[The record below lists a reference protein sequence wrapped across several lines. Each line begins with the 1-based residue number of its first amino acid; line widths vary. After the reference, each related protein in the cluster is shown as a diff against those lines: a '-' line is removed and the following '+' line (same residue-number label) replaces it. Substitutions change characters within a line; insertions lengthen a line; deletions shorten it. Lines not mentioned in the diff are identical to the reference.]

1 MDFLDII
8 WIVVCIVLVAVPDL
22 VFNNKK
28 KKSARGRTRTSGPM
42 PQMPENFP
50 MPPMPS
56 VPSEPESMTES
67 MPTDDEPEDFPVWT
81 EPEEMEGQAV
91 PQVQAVEQPKPV
103 VEQFKPVVEQPK
115 PVVEQ
120 FKPVVEQP
128 KPVAVKEVARRP
140 ASPAP
145 QTDSSQADDGKKR
158 EGLRVDP
165 RNLVIYTAIMEPK
178 FKEM

>member
-28 KKSARGRTRTSGPM
+28 KKSAHGRTRTSG
-42 PQMPENFP
+42 P

-56 VPSEPESMTES
+56 VPSEPESM
-67 MPTDDEPEDFPVWT
+67 PTDDGPEDFPVWT
-81 EPEEMEGQAV
+81 EPEMTERQPE
-91 PQVQAVEQPKPV
+91 PQVQAVEPRI
-103 VEQFKPVVEQPK
+103 PVVEQPK

-120 FKPVVEQP
+120 PKPVV
-128 KPVAVKEVARRP
+128 VKEVARRP
-140 ASPAP
+140 ASSAP
-145 QTDSSQADDGKKR
+145 KADSSPADDGKK
-158 EGLRVDP
+158 GGKLHVDP
-165 RNLVIYTAIMEPK
+165 RNLVICTAIMEPK

>member
-28 KKSARGRTRTSGPM
+28 KKSAHGRTRTSGPM

-56 VPSEPESMTES
+56 VPSEPESM
-67 MPTDDEPEDFPVWT
+67 PTDDEPEDFPVWT
-81 EPEEMEGQAV
+81 EPEETEGQPE

-103 VEQFKPVVEQPK
+103 VEQ
-115 PVVEQ
+115 
-120 FKPVVEQP
+120 P
-128 KPVAVKEVARRP
+128 KPVAVKEVTRRP

-145 QTDSSQADDGKKR
+145 QTDSSPADDGKKD
-158 EGLRVDP
+158 GKLRVDP
-165 RNLVIYTAIMEPK
+165 RNLVIYTVIMEPK

>member
-42 PQMPENFP
+42 PQMP
-50 MPPMPS
+50 S
-56 VPSEPESMTES
+56 VPSEPESM
-67 MPTDDEPEDFPVWT
+67 PTDDESEDFPVWT
-81 EPEEMEGQAV
+81 EPEEMEEPAV
-91 PQVQAVEQPKPV
+91 PQVQA
-103 VEQFKPVVEQPK
+103 VEQPK

-145 QTDSSQADDGKKR
+145 QTDSSSADDGKKD
-158 EGLRVDP
+158 GKLRVDP

>member
-22 VFNNKK
+22 VFNNKKK

-56 VPSEPESMTES
+56 VPSEPESMPTE
-67 MPTDDEPEDFPVWT
+67 DEPEDFPVWT
-81 EPEEMEGQAV
+81 EPEEMEEPAV

-103 VEQFKPVVEQPK
+103 VEQFKQVE
-115 PVVEQ
+115 ER
-120 FKPVVEQP
+120 P

-145 QTDSSQADDGKKR
+145 QTDNSLADDGKK
-158 EGLRVDP
+158 GGKLRVDP

-178 FKEM
+178 FKEMY

>member
-28 KKSARGRTRTSGPM
+28 KKSAHGRTRTSGPM
-42 PQMPENFP
+42 PQVPENFP
-50 MPPMPS
+50 MPPMSS
-56 VPSEPESMTES
+56 VPSEPESMPTE
-67 MPTDDEPEDFPVWT
+67 DEPEDFPVWT
-81 EPEEMEGQAV
+81 EQEEMEEPAV

-103 VEQFKPVVEQPK
+103 VEQLKLVVER
-115 PVVEQ
+115 
-120 FKPVVEQP
+120 P
-128 KPVAVKEVARRP
+128 KPVAVNEVARRP

-158 EGLRVDP
+158 EGLRVNP

>member
-42 PQMPENFP
+42 PPMPENFP

-56 VPSEPESMTES
+56 VPSEPESMQ
-67 MPTDDEPEDFPVWT
+67 TDDEPEDFPVWT
-81 EPEEMEGQAV
+81 EPEEMEEPVV

-103 VEQFKPVVEQPK
+103 VERFKPVVEQP
-115 PVVEQ
+115 E
-120 FKPVVEQP
+120 
-128 KPVAVKEVARRP
+128 PVAVKEVARRQ

-158 EGLRVDP
+158 EGLRVNP

>member
-28 KKSARGRTRTSGPM
+28 KKSAHGRTRTSR
-42 PQMPENFP
+42 
-50 MPPMPS
+50 PMPS
-56 VPSEPESMTES
+56 VPSEPESMPES
-67 MPTDDEPEDFPVWT
+67 MPTEDESEDFPVWT
-81 EPEEMEGQAV
+81 EPEVTEGQPV

-103 VEQFKPVVEQPK
+103 VEQFKPVVER
-115 PVVEQ
+115 
-120 FKPVVEQP
+120 P
-128 KPVAVKEVARRP
+128 KPVAVKEVDRRQ

-145 QTDSSQADDGKKR
+145 QTDSSPADDGKKD
-158 EGLRVDP
+158 GKLRVDP

>member
-28 KKSARGRTRTSGPM
+28 KKTARGRTRTSGPM

-50 MPPMPS
+50 MTS
-56 VPSEPESMTES
+56 VPSEPESMPES
-67 MPTDDEPEDFPVWT
+67 MPTEDEPEDFPVWT
-81 EPEEMEGQAV
+81 EPEETEGQPE

-103 VEQFKPVVEQPK
+103 A
-115 PVVEQ
+115 EQ

-128 KPVAVKEVARRP
+128 KPVAVKEVTRRP

-145 QTDSSQADDGKKR
+145 QTDSSPADDGKKD
-158 EGLRVDP
+158 GKLRVDP

>member
-56 VPSEPESMTES
+56 VPSEPESM
-67 MPTDDEPEDFPVWT
+67 PTDDEPEDFPVWT
-81 EPEEMEGQAV
+81 EPEMTEGQPE
-91 PQVQAVEQPKPV
+91 PQVQDVEPRI
-103 VEQFKPVVEQPK
+103 PVVEQPK

-120 FKPVVEQP
+120 PKPVIEQP
-128 KPVAVKEVARRP
+128 KPVVVKEVARRP

-145 QTDSSQADDGKKR
+145 QTDSSPADDGKK
-158 EGLRVDP
+158 GGKLRVDP

>member
-28 KKSARGRTRTSGPM
+28 KKSAHGRTRTSGPM

-56 VPSEPESMTES
+56 VPSEPESM
-67 MPTDDEPEDFPVWT
+67 PTDDEPDDFPVWT
-81 EPEEMEGQAV
+81 EPEEMEEPAV

-103 VEQFKPVVEQPK
+103 VEQFKQVE
-115 PVVEQ
+115 ER
-120 FKPVVEQP
+120 P

-145 QTDSSQADDGKKR
+145 QTDNSLADDGKK
-158 EGLRVDP
+158 GGKLRVDP

>member
-56 VPSEPESMTES
+56 VPSEPESMPTE
-67 MPTDDEPEDFPVWT
+67 DEPEDFPVWT
-81 EPEEMEGQAV
+81 EPEEMEEPAV
-91 PQVQAVEQPKPV
+91 PQMQAVEQPKLKLV
-103 VEQFKPVVEQPK
+103 VDR
-115 PVVEQ
+115 
-120 FKPVVEQP
+120 P
-128 KPVAVKEVARRP
+128 KPVAVKEVAIRP

-145 QTDSSQADDGKKR
+145 QTDSSSADDGKKD
-158 EGLRVDP
+158 GKLRVDP

-178 FKEM
+178 FKEMY

>member
-28 KKSARGRTRTSGPM
+28 KKSAHGRTRTSGPM

-50 MPPMPS
+50 MPS
-56 VPSEPESMTES
+56 VPSEPES
-67 MPTDDEPEDFPVWT
+67 MPTDDEPEEFPVWA
-81 EPEEMEGQAV
+81 EPEVTEGQPE

-115 PVVEQ
+115 PV
-120 FKPVVEQP
+120 
-128 KPVAVKEVARRP
+128 AVKEVTRRQ

-145 QTDSSQADDGKKR
+145 QTDSSPADDGKKD
-158 EGLRVDP
+158 GKLRVDP

>member
-28 KKSARGRTRTSGPM
+28 KKTARGRTRTSGPM

-56 VPSEPESMTES
+56 VPSEPESMQ
-67 MPTDDEPEDFPVWT
+67 TDDESEDFPVWT
-81 EPEEMEGQAV
+81 EPEVTEDQSV
-91 PQVQAVEQPKPV
+91 QQVQA
-103 VEQFKPVVEQPK
+103 VEQPK

-145 QTDSSQADDGKKR
+145 QTDSGQADDGKKR

>member
-28 KKSARGRTRTSGPM
+28 KKSAHGRTRTSGPT

-56 VPSEPESMTES
+56 VPSEPESM
-67 MPTDDEPEDFPVWT
+67 PTDDEPEDFPVWT
-81 EPEEMEGQAV
+81 EPEVTEGQPE
-91 PQVQAVEQPKPV
+91 PQVQDVEQP
-103 VEQFKPVVEQPK
+103 KPVVEQPK

-120 FKPVVEQP
+120 PKPVIEQP
-128 KPVAVKEVARRP
+128 KPVTVKEVSRRP

-145 QTDSSQADDGKKR
+145 QTDSSPADDGKK
-158 EGLRVDP
+158 GGKLRVDP

>member
-28 KKSARGRTRTSGPM
+28 KKSARGRTRTSGQM

-56 VPSEPESMTES
+56 VPSEPESM
-67 MPTDDEPEDFPVWT
+67 PTDDEPEVFPVWT
-81 EPEEMEGQAV
+81 EPEEMEESAV
-91 PQVQAVEQPKPV
+91 PQVQA
-103 VEQFKPVVEQPK
+103 VEQPK

-145 QTDSSQADDGKKR
+145 QTDSSPADDGKKR

-165 RNLVIYTAIMEPK
+165 RNLVIYTAIMGPK
-178 FKEM
+178 FKEK

>member
-28 KKSARGRTRTSGPM
+28 KKSAHGRTRTSGPM

-56 VPSEPESMTES
+56 VPSEPESMPTE
-67 MPTDDEPEDFPVWT
+67 DEPEDFPVWA
-81 EPEEMEGQAV
+81 EPEEMEEPAV
-91 PQVQAVEQPKPV
+91 PQVQA
-103 VEQFKPVVEQPK
+103 
-115 PVVEQ
+115 
-120 FKPVVEQP
+120 VEQP

-145 QTDSSQADDGKKR
+145 QTDSSLADDGKKD
-158 EGLRVDP
+158 GKLRVDP

>member
-56 VPSEPESMTES
+56 VPSEPESM
-67 MPTDDEPEDFPVWT
+67 PTDDEPDDFPVWT
-81 EPEEMEGQAV
+81 EPEVTEGQPE
-91 PQVQAVEQPKPV
+91 PQVQDVEPRI
-103 VEQFKPVVEQPK
+103 PVVEQPK
-115 PVVEQ
+115 PVVELP
-120 FKPVVEQP
+120 KPVIEQP
-128 KPVAVKEVARRP
+128 KPIVVKEVSRRP

-145 QTDSSQADDGKKR
+145 QTDSSQADDGKK
-158 EGLRVDP
+158 GGKLRVDP

>member
-28 KKSARGRTRTSGPM
+28 KKSARGRARTSGPM

-56 VPSEPESMTES
+56 VPSEPESMPTE
-67 MPTDDEPEDFPVWT
+67 DESEDFPVWT
-81 EPEEMEGQAV
+81 EPEETEDQPE

-103 VEQFKPVVEQPK
+103 VERP
-115 PVVEQ
+115 
-120 FKPVVEQP
+120 
-128 KPVAVKEVARRP
+128 RP

>member
-28 KKSARGRTRTSGPM
+28 KKSAHGGRTRTSGPM
-42 PQMPENFP
+42 P
-50 MPPMPS
+50 S
-56 VPSEPESMTES
+56 VPSES

-81 EPEEMEGQAV
+81 EAEVTEGQPE
-91 PQVQAVEQPKPV
+91 PQVQDVEPRI
-103 VEQFKPVVEQPK
+103 PVVEQPK

-120 FKPVVEQP
+120 PKPVIEQP
-128 KPVAVKEVARRP
+128 KPVTVKEVSRRP

-145 QTDSSQADDGKKR
+145 QTDSSPADDGKK
-158 EGLRVDP
+158 GGKLRVDP
-165 RNLVIYTAIMEPK
+165 RNLVIYTAIMGPK

>member
-8 WIVVCIVLVAVPDL
+8 WIIVCIVFLAVPDL
-22 VFNNKK
+22 VLNKKK
-28 KKSARGRTRTSGPM
+28 KKSARGRSRTSGPM

-56 VPSEPESMTES
+56 VPSEPESM
-67 MPTDDEPEDFPVWT
+67 PTDDEPEDFPVWT
-81 EPEEMEGQAV
+81 EPEVTEGQPE

-103 VEQFKPVVEQPK
+103 VEQFKPVVER
-115 PVVEQ
+115 
-120 FKPVVEQP
+120 P
-128 KPVAVKEVARRP
+128 KPVAVKEEARRP
-140 ASPAP
+140 ASPTP
-145 QTDSSQADDGKKR
+145 QTDSSQADDGKKD
-158 EGLRVDP
+158 GKLRVNP

>member
-28 KKSARGRTRTSGPM
+28 KKSAHGRTRTSGPM

-56 VPSEPESMTES
+56 VPSESESMPES
-67 MPTDDEPEDFPVWT
+67 MPTEDEPEDFPVWT
-81 EPEEMEGQAV
+81 EPEEMEEPAE
-91 PQVQAVEQPKPV
+91 PQVQA
-103 VEQFKPVVEQPK
+103 VEQPK

-145 QTDSSQADDGKKR
+145 QTDSSQADYVKKDVK
-158 EGLRVDP
+158 LRVYP

>member
-42 PQMPENFP
+42 PQMLENFP

-56 VPSEPESMTES
+56 VPSEPESMPESMSES
-67 MPTDDEPEDFPVWT
+67 MPTEDEPEDFPVLT
-81 EPEEMEGQAV
+81 EPEVTEGQPE

-115 PVVEQ
+115 PV
-120 FKPVVEQP
+120 
-128 KPVAVKEVARRP
+128 AVKEVTRRP

-145 QTDSSQADDGKKR
+145 QTDSSPADDGRKDGK
-158 EGLRVDP
+158 LRVDP

>member
-28 KKSARGRTRTSGPM
+28 KKSAHGRTRTSGPM

-56 VPSEPESMTES
+56 VPSEPESM
-67 MPTDDEPEDFPVWT
+67 PTDDEPEDFPVWA
-81 EPEEMEGQAV
+81 EPEVTEGQPE
-91 PQVQAVEQPKPV
+91 PQVQDVEPRI
-103 VEQFKPVVEQPK
+103 PVVEQPK
-115 PVVEQ
+115 PVVEHP
-120 FKPVVEQP
+120 KPVIEQP
-128 KPVAVKEVARRP
+128 KPVVVKEVSRRP

-145 QTDSSQADDGKKR
+145 QTDSSPADEGKK
-158 EGLRVDP
+158 GGKLRVDP

>member
-28 KKSARGRTRTSGPM
+28 KKSAPGRTRTSGPM

-56 VPSEPESMTES
+56 VPSEPESMPTE
-67 MPTDDEPEDFPVWT
+67 DGPEDFPVWT
-81 EPEEMEGQAV
+81 EPEVTEGQPE
-91 PQVQAVEQPKPV
+91 PQVHDVEPRI
-103 VEQFKPVVEQPK
+103 PVVEQPK
-115 PVVEQ
+115 PVVELP
-120 FKPVVEQP
+120 KPVIEQP
-128 KPVAVKEVARRP
+128 KPVVVKEVARRP

-145 QTDSSQADDGKKR
+145 QTDNSPADDGKK
-158 EGLRVDP
+158 GGKLRVDP

>member
-1 MDFLDII
+1 MNFLDII

-50 MPPMPS
+50 MPS
-56 VPSEPESMTES
+56 VPSEPES

-81 EPEEMEGQAV
+81 EPEVTEEQPE
-91 PQVQAVEQPKPV
+91 PQVQAVEQPKTV
-103 VEQFKPVVEQPK
+103 VEQSKPVA
-115 PVVEQ
+115 EQ

-158 EGLRVDP
+158 EGLRVNP

>member
-28 KKSARGRTRTSGPM
+28 KKSAHGRTRTSGPM
-42 PQMPENFP
+42 PQLPENF
-50 MPPMPS
+50 PMPS
-56 VPSEPESMTES
+56 VPSEPESM
-67 MPTDDEPEDFPVWT
+67 PTDDGPEDFPVWT
-81 EPEEMEGQAV
+81 EPEMTEGQPE
-91 PQVQAVEQPKPV
+91 PQVQDVEPRI
-103 VEQFKPVVEQPK
+103 PVVEQPK

-120 FKPVVEQP
+120 PKPVIERP
-128 KPVAVKEVARRP
+128 KPVAVKEVSRRP

-145 QTDSSQADDGKKR
+145 QTDSSPADDGKKR

>member
-8 WIVVCIVLVAVPDL
+8 WIIVCIVLVAVPDL

-28 KKSARGRTRTSGPM
+28 KKSAHGRTRTSGPM

-56 VPSEPESMTES
+56 VPSEPESM
-67 MPTDDEPEDFPVWT
+67 PTDDEPEDFPVWA
-81 EPEEMEGQAV
+81 EPEVTEEHPE
-91 PQVQAVEQPKPV
+91 PQVHDVEPRI
-103 VEQFKPVVEQPK
+103 PVVEQPK
-115 PVVEQ
+115 SVVEQ

-128 KPVAVKEVARRP
+128 KPVAVKEVTRRP

-145 QTDSSQADDGKKR
+145 QTDSSQADDGKK
-158 EGLRVDP
+158 GGKLRVDP

>member
-50 MPPMPS
+50 MPPMTS
-56 VPSEPESMTES
+56 VPSEPESMPTE
-67 MPTDDEPEDFPVWT
+67 DEPEDFPVWT
-81 EPEEMEGQAV
+81 EPEETEEQPE
-91 PQVQAVEQPKPV
+91 PQVQAVEQPKTVVEQSKPV
-103 VEQFKPVVEQPK
+103 VEQFKPVVER
-115 PVVEQ
+115 
-120 FKPVVEQP
+120 P
-128 KPVAVKEVARRP
+128 KPVAVKEVTRRP

>member
-28 KKSARGRTRTSGPM
+28 KKTARGRTRTSGPM

-56 VPSEPESMTES
+56 VPSEPESMPES
-67 MPTDDEPEDFPVWT
+67 MPTEDEPEVFPVWT
-81 EPEEMEGQAV
+81 EPEVTEGQPE

-103 VEQFKPVVEQPK
+103 AEQFKPVVEQPK
-115 PVVEQ
+115 PVT
-120 FKPVVEQP
+120 
-128 KPVAVKEVARRP
+128 VKEVTRRP

-158 EGLRVDP
+158 EGLHVNP

>member
-28 KKSARGRTRTSGPM
+28 KKSAHGRTRTSGPM

-50 MPPMPS
+50 MPQMPS
-56 VPSEPESMTES
+56 VPSEPESM
-67 MPTDDEPEDFPVWT
+67 PTDDESEDFPVWT
-81 EPEEMEGQAV
+81 EPEEMEEPAV

-103 VEQFKPVVEQPK
+103 AEQFKPVVER
-115 PVVEQ
+115 
-120 FKPVVEQP
+120 P
-128 KPVAVKEVARRP
+128 KPVAVKEVAKRP

-158 EGLRVDP
+158 EGLHVDP

>member
-56 VPSEPESMTES
+56 VPSEPESMPES
-67 MPTDDEPEDFPVWT
+67 MPTEDGPEDFPVWT
-81 EPEEMEGQAV
+81 EPEETEEQPE
-91 PQVQAVEQPKPV
+91 PQVQAVEQPKTVVEQSKPV
-103 VEQFKPVVEQPK
+103 VEQFKPVVERPK
-115 PVVEQ
+115 L
-120 FKPVVEQP
+120 
-128 KPVAVKEVARRP
+128 VAVKEVARRP
-140 ASPAP
+140 ASLAP
-145 QTDSSQADDGKKR
+145 QTDSSQADDGKKD
-158 EGLRVDP
+158 GKLRVDP

>member
-56 VPSEPESMTES
+56 VPSEPESMPTE
-67 MPTDDEPEDFPVWT
+67 DESEDFPVWT
-81 EPEEMEGQAV
+81 EPEVTEGQPE

-103 VEQFKPVVEQPK
+103 VEQFKPVVEQ
-115 PVVEQ
+115 Q
-120 FKPVVEQP
+120 
-128 KPVAVKEVARRP
+128 KPVAVKEVTRRP

>member
-56 VPSEPESMTES
+56 VPSEPESMPTE
-67 MPTDDEPEDFPVWT
+67 DEPEDFPVWT
-81 EPEEMEGQAV
+81 EPEVTEGQPE
-91 PQVQAVEQPKPV
+91 PQVQA
-103 VEQFKPVVEQPK
+103 VEQPK

-140 ASPAP
+140 ASPAL

-165 RNLVIYTAIMEPK
+165 RNLVICTAIMEPK

>member
-28 KKSARGRTRTSGPM
+28 KKSARGRTRTSGSM
-42 PQMPENFP
+42 PQMPENF
-50 MPPMPS
+50 PMPS
-56 VPSEPESMTES
+56 VPSEPESMPAE
-67 MPTDDEPEDFPVWT
+67 DEPEDFPVWT
-81 EPEEMEGQAV
+81 EPEEMEEPAV

-115 PVVEQ
+115 PV
-120 FKPVVEQP
+120 
-128 KPVAVKEVARRP
+128 AVKEVTRRP

-145 QTDSSQADDGKKR
+145 QTDSSSADDGKKD
-158 EGLRVDP
+158 GKLRVDP

>member
-28 KKSARGRTRTSGPM
+28 KKSAHGRTRTSGPM

-56 VPSEPESMTES
+56 VPSEPEP
-67 MPTDDEPEDFPVWT
+67 MPTDDEDEDFPVWT
-81 EPEEMEGQAV
+81 EPEVTEGQPV
-91 PQVQAVEQPKPV
+91 TQVQAVEQPKPV
-103 VEQFKPVVEQPK
+103 VEQFKPVVER
-115 PVVEQ
+115 
-120 FKPVVEQP
+120 P

-145 QTDSSQADDGKKR
+145 QTDSSQADDGKKD
-158 EGLRVDP
+158 GKLRVDP

>member
-56 VPSEPESMTES
+56 VPSEPESMPTE
-67 MPTDDEPEDFPVWT
+67 DEPEDFPVWT
-81 EPEEMEGQAV
+81 EPEEMEEPAV
-91 PQVQAVEQPKPV
+91 PQVQA
-103 VEQFKPVVEQPK
+103 
-115 PVVEQ
+115 
-120 FKPVVEQP
+120 VEQP

>member
-56 VPSEPESMTES
+56 VPSEPESMPES
-67 MPTDDEPEDFPVWT
+67 MPKDDESEDFPVWT
-81 EPEEMEGQAV
+81 EQEEMEEPAV

-115 PVVEQ
+115 PV
-120 FKPVVEQP
+120 
-128 KPVAVKEVARRP
+128 AVKEEARRP

-165 RNLVIYTAIMEPK
+165 RNLVICTAIMEPK

>member
-28 KKSARGRTRTSGPM
+28 KKSARGRTRPSGPM

-56 VPSEPESMTES
+56 VPSEPESMPTE
-67 MPTDDEPEDFPVWT
+67 DEPEDFPVWT
-81 EPEEMEGQAV
+81 EPEEMEEPAV
-91 PQVQAVEQPKPV
+91 PQVQA
-103 VEQFKPVVEQPK
+103 VEQPK

-158 EGLRVDP
+158 EVLRVDP

>member
-28 KKSARGRTRTSGPM
+28 KKSAHGRTRTSGPM

-56 VPSEPESMTES
+56 VPSEPESMPTE
-67 MPTDDEPEDFPVWT
+67 DEPEDFPVWT
-81 EPEEMEGQAV
+81 EPEEMEEPAV

-103 VEQFKPVVEQPK
+103 VEQFKPVAER
-115 PVVEQ
+115 
-120 FKPVVEQP
+120 P
-128 KPVAVKEVARRP
+128 KPVAVKEVAGRP

-145 QTDSSQADDGKKR
+145 QTDSSSADDGKKD
-158 EGLRVDP
+158 GKLCVDP

>member
-42 PQMPENFP
+42 P
-50 MPPMPS
+50 S
-56 VPSEPESMTES
+56 VPSEPESMPES
-67 MPTDDEPEDFPVWT
+67 MPTEDEPEDFPVWT
-81 EPEEMEGQAV
+81 EPEEMEEPAV

-115 PVVEQ
+115 PV
-120 FKPVVEQP
+120 
-128 KPVAVKEVARRP
+128 AVKEVTRRP

-145 QTDSSQADDGKKR
+145 QTDSSPADDGKKD
-158 EGLRVDP
+158 GKLRVDP

-178 FKEM
+178 FKEMY